1 MATRTIGTHTDEE
14 FMSEALSEARRAL
27 SRGDRPIGAVLVCEG
42 IIVARDASRAVL
54 QHDPLRHAETEV
66 LHKAASLLLQ
76 RSAECTLYT
85 TVEPCAMCL
94 GAIAAAGVP
103 RVVFGLE
110 DRWAGATRLIPAHP
124 YFQSHIREVRGGIL
138 REESLELYRRFSEPG
153 LELVLTGRGTSVQ
166 DAVAA
171 LRSAS
176 DPHVLSAMDRA
187 GIRRDAALGVTLPA
201 IRQIAARILPRH
213 RLAEDLWNTGI
224 HEARLLAAL
233 VDKVNA
239 VTPEQMEQWAQDF
252 DSWDLCDCVCG
263 NLFDRT
269 PYATAKAVTWS
280 KREEEFVKRA
290 GFVLMAS
297 LAVHDKSLPDPAC
310 EDFMPLIEAQAWDN
324 RNYVRKAVNWAL
336 RQFGKR
342 NLHLNASARACAMRI
357 QAQDTPSARWIAADA
372 LRELQSPGVHA
383 RLERWSHD
391 PKRL

>member
-1 MATRTIGTHTDEE
+1 MA
-14 FMSEALSEARRAL
+14 EALREARRAL
-27 SRGDRPIGAVLVCEG
+27 SRGDRPIGAVLVCGG

-66 LHKAASLLLQ
+66 LHKAASLLLE

-124 YFQSHIREVRGGIL
+124 FFQSHIREVRGGIL

-166 DAVAA
+166 DAVGA

-176 DPHVLSAMDRA
+176 DPHVLSTMDRA

-201 IRQIAARILPRH
+201 IRQIAAHILPRH
-213 RLAEDLWNTGI
+213 RLAQDLWSTGI

-269 PYATAKAVTWS
+269 PHAAAKAVTWS
-280 KREEEFVKRA
+280 KRQEEFVKRA

-297 LAVHDKSLPDPAC
+297 LAVHDKSLPDPAF
-310 EDFMPLIEAQAWDN
+310 EDFMPLIEQQAGDD
-324 RNYVRKAVNWAL
+324 RNYVRKAVSWAL
-336 RQFGKR
+336 RQIGKR
-342 NLHLNASARACAMRI
+342 NLALNAAAVACAGRI
-357 QAQDTPSARWIAADA
+357 VLQESRSARWIAAEA

-391 PKRL
+391 PKRP

>member
-1 MATRTIGTHTDEE
+1 MT
-14 FMSEALSEARRAL
+14 EALREARRAL
-27 SRGDRPIGAVLVCEG
+27 SRGDRPIGVVLVCG
-42 IIVARDASRAVL
+42 GTIVARDASRAVL

-66 LHKAASLLLQ
+66 LHKATSLLLQ

-171 LRSAS
+171 LQSAS
-176 DPHVLSAMDRA
+176 DPHVLSTMDRA

-213 RLAEDLWNTGI
+213 RLAEDLWSTGI

-280 KREEEFVKRA
+280 KHEEEFVKRA
-290 GFVLMAS
+290 GFVLMAG
-297 LAVHDKSLPDPAC
+297 LAVHDKVKPDTEFEA
-310 EDFMPLIEAQAWDN
+310 FLPLIEAEAWDN

-336 RQFGKR
+336 RQLGKR
-342 NLHLNASARACAMRI
+342 NLRLNASARACAVRI
-357 QAQDTPSARWIAADA
+357 QAQNTSAARWIATDA
-372 LRELQSPGVHA
+372 LRELQSPGVQA
-383 RLERWSHD
+383 RLARWSHD
-391 PKRL
+391 PKRP

>member
-1 MATRTIGTHTDEE
+1 MA
-14 FMSEALSEARRAL
+14 EALREARRAL
-27 SRGDRPIGAVLVCEG
+27 SRGDRPIGAVLVCRG
-42 IIVARDASRAVL
+42 TIVARDASRAAL

-176 DPHVLSAMDRA
+176 DPHVLSTMDRA

-201 IRQIAARILPRH
+201 IRQIAAHILPRH
-213 RLAEDLWNTGI
+213 RLAEDLWSTGI

-252 DSWDLCDCVCG
+252 DSWDLCDCVCS
-263 NLFDRT
+263 NLFDKT
-269 PYATAKAVTWS
+269 PYAVAKITAWTT
-280 KREEEFVKRA
+280 RDDEFVKRA

-297 LAVHDKSLPDPAC
+297 LAVHDKELSDAAF
-310 EDFMPLIEAQAWDN
+310 EAFFPLIEEQAWDN
-324 RNYVRKAVNWAL
+324 RAYVRKSVNWAL
-336 RQFGKR
+336 RQTGKR
-342 NLHLNASARACAMRI
+342 NLHLNDAARASALRI
-357 QAQDTPSARWIAADA
+357 QAQNTSSAKWIAADA
-372 LRELQSPGVHA
+372 LRELQSPSVHE
-383 RLERWSHD
+383 RLERWSRD
-391 PKRL
+391 PRRP